1 MENKQPSRFGNFFKK
16 VMLYGGGIMAITG
29 AIFRWMD
36 MPFIYTFL
44 FSIVGFT
51 LLAYY
56 AIFFITQI
64 PYKPFNNTEI
74 DKKLQPLWSFT
85 AYLLGIGLAIVF
97 MGLLFL
103 LMRWPGAYIQTIT
116 GATGVLVSFF
126 VWLYYRKKRKQYEI

>member
-1 MENKQPSRFGNFFKK
+1 MENKQPSRFGNFLKK
-16 VMLYGGGIMAITG
+16 AMLYIGGIMAIIG
-29 AIFRWMD
+29 VIVQWMD
-36 MPFIYTFL
+36 IPFFL
-44 FSIVGFT
+44 FSIVGFS

>member
-1 MENKQPSRFGNFFKK
+1 MENKQPSRFGNFLKK
-16 VMLYGGGIMAITG
+16 AMLYVGGIMAIIG
-29 AIFRWMD
+29 AIVQLMD
-36 MPFIYTFL
+36 MPFIYSFL
-44 FSIVGFT
+44 FSIVGFS

-103 LMRWPGAYIQTIT
+103 LMCWPGAYIQTIT

>member
-1 MENKQPSRFGNFFKK
+1 MENKQPSRFGNFLKK
-16 VMLYGGGIMAITG
+16 AMLYVGGIMAIIG
-29 AIFRWMD
+29 AIFKWMD
-36 MPFIYTFL
+36 MPFIYTFQ
-44 FSIVGFT
+44 FIIVGFS

-103 LMRWPGAYIQTIT
+103 LLRWPGANIQTIT
-116 GATGVLVSFF
+116 GATAVLASFF

>member
-1 MENKQPSRFGNFFKK
+1 MENKQPSRFGNFLKK
-16 VMLYGGGIMAITG
+16 AMLYIGGIMAIIG
-29 AIFRWMD
+29 VIVQWMD
-36 MPFIYTFL
+36 IPFSL
-44 FSIVGFT
+44 FSIVGFS

>member
-1 MENKQPSRFGNFFKK
+1 MENKQPSRFGNFLKK
-16 VMLYGGGIMAITG
+16 AMLYGGGIMAITG
-29 AIFRWMD
+29 TIFRWLD
-36 MPFIYTFL
+36 IPFFL

-103 LMRWPGAYIQTIT
+103 LMRWPGANIQTIT
-116 GATGVLVSFF
+116 GATGVLASFF